1 MSEKLNL
8 DPLLSL
14 IREKEARGDYDIVYS
29 GIRKSDRPKRPITTM
44 TVAEVLAWQDS
55 IDPKYM
61 SEAAGAYQVMED
73 TLRQLV
79 RSGAVNIAAKF
90 DEETQDKIAQIL
102 LDRRGLTEYATGQ
115 ISREQFANAIAQEW
129 ASMPVVTPVTRKIGK
144 KTVTVPAGASY
155 YAGDGLNRS
164 LVDTRPFLDA
174 IDAIINSHPTPAA
187 AADPV
192 EEKPSIAAILIGAA
206 AAILDVLKGR

>member
-1 MSEKLNL
+1 MSKKLNL

-14 IREKEARGDYDIVYS
+14 IREKEARGDYNIVYS
-29 GIRKSDRPKRPITTM
+29 GIRKADRPKKPITTM

-55 IDPKYM
+55 IDPKYQ

-79 RSGAVNIAAKF
+79 RSGAVDIAAKF
-90 DEETQDKIAQIL
+90 DEQTQDEIAKIL
-102 LDRRGLTEYATGQ
+102 LDRRGLSDYVTGRISTEK
-115 ISREQFANAIAQEW
+115 FANQIAMEW
-129 ASMPVVTPVTRKIGK
+129 ASMPVVTPVVRKIGK
-144 KTVTVPAGASY
+144 KTVTIQPGASY
-155 YAGDGLNRS
+155 YDGDGLNRS
-164 LVDTRPFLDA
+164 LVSTRPFIDA
-174 IDAIINSHPTPAA
+174 IEAIINSHQTPAA

-192 EEKPSIAAILIGAA
+192 TEKPSIAAILIGAA

>member
-29 GIRKSDRPKRPITTM
+29 GIRKADRPKNPITTM

-102 LDRRGLTEYATGQ
+102 LDRRGLTEYATGR

-144 KTVTVPAGASY
+144 KTITVPAGASY

-164 LVDTRPFLDA
+164 LVDTRPFLAA

-192 EEKPSIAAILIGAA
+192 TEKPSIAAILIGAA